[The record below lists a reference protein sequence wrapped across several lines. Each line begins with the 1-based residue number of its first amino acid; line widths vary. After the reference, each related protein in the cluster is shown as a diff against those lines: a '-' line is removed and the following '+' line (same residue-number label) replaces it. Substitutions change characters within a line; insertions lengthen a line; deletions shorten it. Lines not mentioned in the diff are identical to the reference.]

1 MAKNN
6 KNKKID
12 PNEKIT
18 NYFID
23 DIERITLQLAK
34 EEEISANLKKKL
46 KNQKKTKIFYIIKQ
60 KTFKLNQQK
69 KKKKMK

>member
-34 EEEISANLKKKL
+34 EEEISANLKKKIKKL
-46 KNQKKTKIFYIIKQ
+46 EKDKNI
-60 KTFKLNQQK
+60 
-69 KKKKMK
+69 

>member
-23 DIERITLQLAK
+23 DIERIALQLAK

-46 KNQKKTKIFYIIKQ
+46 KN
-60 KTFKLNQQK
+60 
-69 KKKKMK
+69 